1 MDRFEQPLGRHR
13 SGFGGGSV
21 RAAEVMSGWAGRVPA
36 ATRVRVVHFSRFTAV
51 GAAGLAVNQGLFW
64 LITSVVPQHYL
75 VAAVVATIGS
85 TTFNFAGIESWVFR
99 GRRQPGFGA
108 LARRYAAYGGVNSV
122 ALLFRLPLLYVL
134 VQWLHMSSLWGNLL
148 TLVLLTL
155 VRFAISDRLIWS
167 GKQTIPA
174 EAQ

>member
-1 MDRFEQPLGRHR
+1 MDRFDQPLGRHR

-21 RAAEVMSGWAGRVPA
+21 RAAEAMSGWAGKVPA
-36 ATRVRVVHFSRFTAV
+36 ATRGRVVHFSRFTAV

-64 LITSVVPQHYL
+64 LITSVAPQHYL

-85 TTFNFAGIESWVFR
+85 TTFNFAGIELWVFR
-99 GRRQPGFGA
+99 GRRQPGVGG
-108 LARRYAAYGGVNSV
+108 LARRFAAYGGVNTA

-134 VQWLHMSSLWGNLL
+134 VQWLHMPSLWGNLL
-148 TLVLLTL
+148 TLVMLTL
-155 VRFAISDRLIWS
+155 VRFAVSDRLIWP